1 MIQAVVLFLI
11 VMVAMGVGGRLMR
24 RPRVASR
31 KKCPKCGRYRIG
43 KGACDCG
50 KAG

>member
-24 RPRVASR
+24 RPRVSSR
-31 KKCPKCGRYRIG
+31 KCPKCGRYRIG
-43 KGACDCG
+43 KSPCDCG